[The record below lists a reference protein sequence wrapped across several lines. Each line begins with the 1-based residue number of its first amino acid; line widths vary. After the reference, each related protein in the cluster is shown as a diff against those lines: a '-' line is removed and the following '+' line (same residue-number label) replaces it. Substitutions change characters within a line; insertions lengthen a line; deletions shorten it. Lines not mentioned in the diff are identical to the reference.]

1 MLYAVTNNDL
11 HKIFQSCPDVSFL
24 LRVLNLG
31 VSAWEMISN
40 QHFTEVALVSLSYL
54 FLVLLILVPRVFL
67 NRLLVFVNITASVT
81 SVVTVSTTRME

>member
-1 MLYAVTNNDL
+1 M
-11 HKIFQSCPDVSFL
+11 SFL

-81 SVVTVSTTRME
+81 SVVMVSTTRME

>member
-1 MLYAVTNNDL
+1 
-11 HKIFQSCPDVSFL
+11 VSFL

-40 QHFTEVALVSLSYL
+40 QHFTEVALVGLSYL

-67 NRLLVFVNITASVT
+67 NRLLLFVTIACMKQPSVLMVNTT
-81 SVVTVSTTRME
+81 SMDQFIL